1 MLIAFI
7 RTIILYTIVVI
18 AMRIMGKRQI
28 GEMQPFELV
37 IAILIADLAAV
48 PMQNA
53 GIPLLNGII
62 PIFTL
67 ILAQVALSYLTL
79 KNEFARSIVCGTPTV
94 LIENGKI
101 LEQAMENTRCNLND
115 LLEQLRL
122 NNVPNINDVEF
133 AILETCG
140 RISVIPKSQ
149 TRPLTPED
157 LKVPT
162 SYEGLPIT
170 LIIDGKIN
178 YKNLRKT
185 NIEPDWLKNYFKQNG
200 VTNLKQVFFASLDS
214 KGKIFYQ
221 LKNSRQV

>member
-1 MLIAFI
+1 MLISFI
-7 RTIILYTIVVI
+7 RTVILYTIIVI

-53 GIPLLNGII
+53 GIPLLNGIT

-67 ILAQVALSYLTL
+67 ILAQLTLSYLTL
-79 KNEFARSIVCGTPTV
+79 KSEKVRSIVCGTPRI

-101 LEQAMENTRCNLND
+101 LEKEMRISRCNLND

-122 NNVPNINDVEF
+122 NNISNVNDVEF

-140 RISVIPKSQ
+140 QISVIPKSQ
-149 TRPLTPED
+149 KRALTPED
-157 LKVPT
+157 LSLTTP
-162 SYEGLPIT
+162 YEGLPVT
-170 LIIDGKIN
+170 LVMDGKVN
-178 YKNLRKT
+178 YKNLKKT
-185 NIEPDWLKNYFKQNG
+185 NLDAYWLKNYFREIG
-200 VTNLKQVFFASLDS
+200 VKDIKSVFIASLDS
-214 KGKIFYQ
+214 NGKIFYQ
-221 LKNSRQV
+221 LKDSG